1 MNALR
6 PPEFTRSVPNN
17 NAFASRLW
25 DFIGSMRFAV
35 SILSIVAIA
44 SAIGTIIKQNE
55 SKLNYVDKFG
65 DFWANVFAVLG
76 LHDVYNQAW
85 FLVMLVFLLASTS
98 ICLIRNTPKM
108 LHDMRAYKLHNRT
121 NTLRHM
127 PEHVQWQSVLN
138 PHELTTRV
146 TQLFER
152 MGYQAR
158 ASQDNSDGQTK
169 VYFAAKRGRYNRL
182 GYIFTH
188 LAIVVICLG
197 GLLDSELSIRAQVL
211 FMGKKPLTNA
221 TQYKDVPASGILSEG
236 TLSYRGTIR
245 IPEEK
250 STDFVEIPYGQNAY
264 LLQDLPFWVRL
275 DKFNVEYYS
284 TGMPKLFA
292 SEVTVKD
299 KETGQEFSQ
308 TISVNHP
315 LRYKGVALYQAN
327 FDANETPMALKIHP
341 LFGKDNQAK
350 DLTAQVGGVNEFPFA
365 DKKYRL
371 EWRDF
376 KPINVFPVDEQ
387 VAKNRTEA
395 FGHAMNPKG
404 TSKQFQNFG
413 ASVTYVLRDDAGNAT
428 EYTQYASP
436 VMLDGIP
443 TLVSSKRDSVGGEV
457 IHFRIPM
464 DADGGVADFMRLRAA
479 LADEATR
486 SEIAKRYVAQYIN
499 TVGNV
504 TQTQNGVE
512 QTLLSYS
519 KEGLEG
525 LGQQIST
532 TVPEAERDKIAETI
546 IQVLQASMFEG
557 LNIRRAQEGLPA
569 RELNQNTAQ
578 YIRLCLYSL
587 SEYRLFGSPVMVEL
601 HGFDLKQASGLQAT
615 RSPGQWWVY
624 LGSVMLVLGTLAMA
638 FIRERR
644 IWLHITPNAIGGN
657 TITMAMSSTRR
668 TFDYQQHW
676 AQIKQAMQTE
686 TTS

>member
-76 LHDVYNQAW
+76 MHDVYNQAW

-275 DKFNVEYYS
+275 DKFNVEYR
-284 TGMPKLFA
+284 F
-292 SEVTVKD
+292 
-299 KETGQEFSQ
+299 
-308 TISVNHP
+308 H
-315 LRYKGVALYQAN
+315 
-327 FDANETPMALKIHP
+327 
-341 LFGKDNQAK
+341 
-350 DLTAQVGGVNEFPFA
+350 
-365 DKKYRL
+365 
-371 EWRDF
+371 
-376 KPINVFPVDEQ
+376 
-387 VAKNRTEA
+387 
-395 FGHAMNPKG
+395 
-404 TSKQFQNFG
+404 
-413 ASVTYVLRDDAGNAT
+413 
-428 EYTQYASP
+428 
-436 VMLDGIP
+436 
-443 TLVSSKRDSVGGEV
+443 
-457 IHFRIPM
+457 
-464 DADGGVADFMRLRAA
+464 
-479 LADEATR
+479 
-486 SEIAKRYVAQYIN
+486 
-499 TVGNV
+499 
-504 TQTQNGVE
+504 
-512 QTLLSYS
+512 
-519 KEGLEG
+519 
-525 LGQQIST
+525 
-532 TVPEAERDKIAETI
+532 
-546 IQVLQASMFEG
+546 
-557 LNIRRAQEGLPA
+557 
-569 RELNQNTAQ
+569 
-578 YIRLCLYSL
+578 
-587 SEYRLFGSPVMVEL
+587 
-601 HGFDLKQASGLQAT
+601 
-615 RSPGQWWVY
+615 
-624 LGSVMLVLGTLAMA
+624 
-638 FIRERR
+638 
-644 IWLHITPNAIGGN
+644 
-657 TITMAMSSTRR
+657 
-668 TFDYQQHW
+668 
-676 AQIKQAMQTE
+676 
-686 TTS
+686 